1 VSQCVFAIIVAF
13 LVSAILSRELSRYR
27 GRFALLDQ
35 PNDRSLHSKAT
46 PRAGGLAILAGFA
59 VGIAVSGIGSASPGA
74 VWSAAVLAIIAAISF
89 SDDLWR
95 LPAWLRFAVHLAAS
109 SLLVC
114 GAGYLPAT
122 LHLLPGWAWSAP
134 VWAIAAFCVLLTA
147 WLVNLYNFMDG
158 MDGLAGGM
166 AVIGFGTLALLGWL
180 GAAPVYAS
188 AALIVAAAAGG
199 FLPFN
204 FPPARLFMGDV
215 GSGSLGLLVALF
227 LLWAERAGLF
237 PLLMGA
243 LVFSP
248 FIVDATWTVIR
259 RALQGKKP
267 WQAHRE
273 HFYQRLVQTGWSHRR
288 VTLWAYALMLK
299 CGLLA
304 VLASCFTAIGVQG
317 LLLGWMV
324 AVYVAIIAYV
334 NARER
339 RPLSK

>member
-1 VSQCVFAIIVAF
+1 VRV
-13 LVSAILSRELSRYR
+13 
-27 GRFALLDQ
+27 
-35 PNDRSLHSKAT
+35 LHVRNVHQA
-46 PRAGGLAILAGFA
+46 
-59 VGIAVSGIGSASPGA
+59 
-74 VWSAAVLAIIAAISF
+74 
-89 SDDLWR
+89 
-95 LPAWLRFAVHLAAS
+95 LPAA
-109 SLLVC
+109 
-114 GAGYLPAT
+114 

-134 VWAIAAFCVLLTA
+134 AWAIATFCVLLTA

-166 AVIGFGTLALLGWL
+166 AIIGFGTLALLGWL
-180 GAAPVYAS
+180 GGAPLYAS

-204 FPPARLFMGDV
+204 FPPARLFMGDA

-227 LLWAERAGLF
+227 LLWAERMGLF
-237 PLLMGA
+237 PLWLGA

-273 HFYQRLVQTGWSHRR
+273 HFYQRLVQAGWSHRR
-288 VTLWAYALMLK
+288 TTLWAYALMLK
-299 CGLLA
+299 CSLLA

-317 LLLGWMV
+317 LLLGWM
-324 AVYVAIIAYV
+324 AVVYLAIIAYV